1 MPHATRAA
9 AYAARVRTRLAA
21 SLKRFA
27 ANKRAVAAAQI
38 VALVVLLVAFG
49 YGIRDVWPDAAP
61 RLRSADLVDAAVALL
76 VLAAYYLAFVI
87 GWLWILASLGIR
99 IPYRIALQAEMLSM
113 LAKYIPGGVW
123 TPAARVVALRRFGVG
138 ETPVVLASIALEA
151 GLSAVAGVLVFLA
164 SLALVDSVDAP
175 LFPLLLFGSAVV
187 VALHP
192 RVFAALAKRLLR
204 PFGATEVP
212 PLRYRTALSVLAFYV
227 LTWPLG
233 GLALFFLVRS
243 VGGDPDVSAIPFLGG
258 ASAVGAIVA
267 VLAVFAPSGLGVR
280 EASMYGLILAV
291 AAPGVALGA
300 TVLNRLAITVVE
312 ALLLLA
318 AAVAWRRRT
327 APGDAAEPAAPAPG
341 VDLAG

>member
-1 MPHATRAA
+1 MAPRLTHQLK
-9 AYAARVRTRLAA
+9 RLA
-21 SLKRFA
+21 R
-27 ANKRAVAAAQI
+27 NKRAVATLQI
-38 VALVVLLVAFG
+38 VALAVLLAAFA
-49 YGIRDVWPDAAP
+49 YAIRDVWPDAAP
-61 RLRSADLVDAAVALL
+61 RLRHADPLDATLALL
-76 VLAAYYLAFVI
+76 VLAAYYLVFVV

-123 TPAARVVALRRFGVG
+123 TPAARVVALRRFGIG

-164 SLALVDSVDAP
+164 SLALVDAVDAP
-175 LFPLLLFGSAVV
+175 LAPLLLFGSACLVL
-187 VALHP
+187 LHP

-212 PLRYRTALSVLAFYV
+212 PLRYRTALAVLAFYA

-233 GLALFFLVRS
+233 GLALFFLVRA

-280 EASMYGLILAV
+280 EASMYGLMIAV

-312 ALLLLA
+312 AALLLV
-318 AAVAWRRRT
+318 AAVAWRRRSAAADEAGAT
-327 APGDAAEPAAPAPG
+327 ATTPG